1 MTMTELK
8 KDKLAVNSQAKV
20 NLTFDILN
28 IFPDGYHDVATL
40 MQAVDLGDKLTFAID
55 RSNTFKAE
63 IFLAQGQIRK
73 QFPLDDTNLI
83 YRAAKSFHECRPDL
97 GSFTITATVEKN
109 IPIAAGLAGGSSNAA
124 ATLLAL
130 NEFFD
135 RPLNELQ
142 LKDLGC
148 SLGADV
154 PFCLTGGLA
163 IGLGRG
169 DLIKPVESAVDLN
182 FCLVK
187 TKDIAL
193 ATPWVYKQYD
203 LYVQE
208 KGLASISRPNLENA
222 VGALSFGKLDSA
234 ISAFGNVFEPVVY
247 SHYPELAELKQI
259 LVGYGCPYVQLTG
272 SGPTIFALTSDLE
285 MSHFVR
291 SKLVASSYAE
301 KLDVFITASAGNGL
315 QVSAS

>member
-1 MTMTELK
+1 M
-8 KDKLAVNSQAKV
+8 NSQAKV

-28 IFPDGYHDVATL
+28 TLPDGYHEVATL
-40 MQAVDLGDKLTFAID
+40 MQAVDLGDKLTFVID
-55 RSNTFKAE
+55 RSSAFKAD
-63 IFLAQGQIRK
+63 IYLAQGQNKK

-97 GSFTITATVEKN
+97 GAFTLTATVEKN

-130 NEFFD
+130 NEFFGLALSE
-135 RPLNELQ
+135 PQ
-142 LKDLGC
+142 LKELAGKLGT
-148 SLGADV
+148 DV
-154 PFCLTGGLA
+154 PFCLSGGIA
-163 IGLGRG
+163 VGLGRG
-169 DLIKPVESAVDLN
+169 DLIRTVESAVDLN

-193 ATPWVYKQYD
+193 STPWVYKQYD

-208 KGLASISRPNLENA
+208 KGLASINRPNLENA
-222 VGALSFGKLDSA
+222 VGALSFGELDSA

-259 LVGYGCPYVQLTG
+259 LVGYSCPYVQLTG

-285 MSHFVR
+285 MAHFVR
-291 SKLVASSYAE
+291 SKLVSSSYAD
-301 KLDVFITASAGNGL
+301 KLDVFITSSVKNGL
-315 QVSAS
+315 TVAAS